1 MNAIEILKK
10 YEDVIKQRYYVK
22 KIGIFGSF
30 ARGEETEG
38 SDIDVLVDLKDGYET
53 FDNFMDLKYFLEDL
67 FNRKVDLVTIDA
79 LRPQLKDDILQEVIY
94 TQKLHEYFGVNYKIM
109 WDIIKN
115 KLPNLQ
121 KEIQSIL
128 EKEK

>member
-10 YEDVIKQRYYVK
+10 YEDVIKQRYHVK

-30 ARGEETEG
+30 ARGEETER

-94 TQKLHEYFGVNYKIM
+94 A
-109 WDIIKN
+109 
-115 KLPNLQ
+115 
-121 KEIQSIL
+121 
-128 EKEK
+128 